1 MLELSKQILIY
12 IFFIKKSKKSKL
24 IKQTKFMNIKALDSV
39 YIDTQVRVYTK
50 LKKIIIYIKNKIE
63 RFLNI

>member
-1 MLELSKQILIY
+1 
-12 IFFIKKSKKSKL
+12 
-24 IKQTKFMNIKALDSV
+24 MNIKALDSV

>member
-39 YIDTQVRVYTK
+39 YIDT
-50 LKKIIIYIKNKIE
+50 
-63 RFLNI
+63 